1 MNKDVSLK
9 VFAKEWLNGPLPAD
23 LMADLGDIIEDEDY
37 SAEKRAHQVVWQA
50 IKWGMKNG

>member
-37 SAEKRAHQVVWQA
+37 SAEKRAHQVLSL
-50 IKWGMKNG
+50 IHI